1 MHKMSHGTASGKNP
15 RIRNRLGRTCW
26 VHYFFRRNC
35 MGLFR
40 KFVNNTRKPEGL
52 LGSIMIWGMNV
63 GHARMAKWGMNHF
76 PQMDPK
82 TILDIGCGGGRN
94 ASELLKKYQNATL
107 TAIDYSPLSVAKT
120 KVYNRKLMEQK
131 RCVVQEANVV
141 SLPFENDAFD
151 LATAFET
158 IYFWPDLPRCFI
170 EVRRILKNGGYFC
183 IVSESDGTDI
193 EGQKYEKIIEGM
205 KNYTV
210 PQIMDTLYATG
221 FGSVRSFHHETKPWI
236 IVIAEK

>member
-1 MHKMSHGTASGKNP
+1 
-15 RIRNRLGRTCW
+15 
-26 VHYFFRRNC
+26 

-40 KFVNNTRKPEGL
+40 KYVNNTRKPEGL

-76 PQMDPK
+76 PQMDLK

-120 KVYNRKLMEQK
+120 KAYNRRLMEQK
-131 RCVVQEANVV
+131 RCIVQEANVV
-141 SLPFENDAFD
+141 SLPFENGAFD

>member
-1 MHKMSHGTASGKNP
+1 
-15 RIRNRLGRTCW
+15 
-26 VHYFFRRNC
+26 

-40 KFVNNTRKPEGL
+40 KFVNNTRKPNGL

-120 KVYNRKLMEQK
+120 KAYNRRLMEQK
-131 RCVVQEANVV
+131 RCIVQEANVV
-141 SLPFENDAFD
+141 SLPFENGAFD

-158 IYFWPDLPRCFI
+158 IYFWPDLPKCFI

-205 KNYTV
+205 KSYTV

-221 FGSVRSFHHETKPWI
+221 FGSVQSFHHETRPWI
-236 IVIAEK
+236 IVIAKK

>member
-1 MHKMSHGTASGKNP
+1 
-15 RIRNRLGRTCW
+15 
-26 VHYFFRRNC
+26 

-82 TILDIGCGGGRN
+82 KILDIGCGGGRN
-94 ASELLKKYQNATL
+94 AIELLKKYQHAIL
-107 TAIDYSPLSVAKT
+107 TAVDYSPLSVAKT
-120 KVYNRKLMEQK
+120 KAYNRKLVEQK
-131 RCVVQEANVV
+131 RCIVQEANVV
-141 SLPFENDAFD
+141 SLPFENAAFD

-158 IYFWPDLPRCFI
+158 IYFWPDLLICFT
-170 EVRRILKNGGYFC
+170 EVRRILKNGGHFC
-183 IVSESDGTDI
+183 IISESDGTDAESI
-193 EGQKYEKIIEGM
+193 KYEKIIDGM

-210 PQIMDTLYATG
+210 PQITDVLYAAG
-221 FGSVRSFHHETKPWI
+221 FVSVQSFHHETKPWI
-236 IVIAEK
+236 TVVAEK

>member
-1 MHKMSHGTASGKNP
+1 
-15 RIRNRLGRTCW
+15 
-26 VHYFFRRNC
+26 

-82 TILDIGCGGGRN
+82 KILDIGCGGGRN
-94 ASELLKKYQNATL
+94 AVELLKKYQNAIL
-107 TAIDYSPLSVAKT
+107 TAVDYSPLSVAKT
-120 KVYNRKLMEQK
+120 KAYNRKLVEQK
-131 RCVVQEANVV
+131 RCIVQEANVV
-141 SLPFENDAFD
+141 SLPFENAAFD

-158 IYFWPDLPRCFI
+158 IYFWPDLLICFT
-170 EVRRILKNGGYFC
+170 EVRRILKNGGHFC
-183 IVSESDGTDI
+183 IISESDGTDAESI
-193 EGQKYEKIIEGM
+193 KYEKIIDGM

-210 PQIMDTLYATG
+210 PQITDVLYSAG
-221 FGSVRSFHHETKPWI
+221 FVSVQSFHHETKPWI
-236 IVIAEK
+236 TVVAEK

>member
-1 MHKMSHGTASGKNP
+1 
-15 RIRNRLGRTCW
+15 
-26 VHYFFRRNC
+26 